1 MRVSSRSGFGAIAFA
16 VASTLVAVSGLIGLT
31 GCATKES
38 VQEIMLPLTVVRKI
52 VMDNVPGGLQKQS
65 MNGRE
70 ITGEY
75 FNALNLDEPSDTSRE
90 RAKATIIILGSR
102 RPYVLSVTVLREK
115 KIKGSKKKYEQLGE
129 DNKLAK
135 QVVKRLKEALAN
147 RPADINVIDD
157 FRAF

>member
-1 MRVSSRSGFGAIAFA
+1 MISRPVTLLGTILGLFA
-16 VASTLVAVSGLIGLT
+16 LVGVT
-31 GCATKES
+31 GCSTKES
-38 VQEIMLPLTVVRKI
+38 VKDIMLPLTVVRKI
-52 VMDNVPGGLQKQS
+52 VMDNVPGGLKKQS

-75 FNALNLDEPSDTSRE
+75 FNALNIDEPSDTARE
-90 RAKATIIILGSR
+90 RSKCTITILGSR
-102 RPYVLSVTVLREK
+102 RPYVLSVTVHREK
-115 KIKGSKKKYEQLGE
+115 KLKGSTKYMKVGE
-129 DNKLAK
+129 DPRMVK

>member
-1 MRVSSRSGFGAIAFA
+1 MSLRLRLGFSAIAFGIA
-16 VASTLVAVSGLIGLT
+16 TTLAGASVLVGIT
-31 GCATKES
+31 GCASKAS
-38 VQEIMLPLTVVRKI
+38 VQEVMLPLTVVRKI
-52 VMDNVPGGLQKQS
+52 VMDNVPGGLKKQS

-75 FNALNLDEPSDTSRE
+75 FNALNLDEPSDTARE

-115 KIKGSKKKYEQLGE
+115 KVKGSKSKYEELGE
-129 DNKLAK
+129 DPKLAK

>member
-1 MRVSSRSGFGAIAFA
+1 MIARFFTILGLAALMGAM
-16 VASTLVAVSGLIGLT
+16 
-31 GCATKES
+31 GCSTKES
-38 VQEIMLPLTVVRKI
+38 VKDIMLPLTVVRKI
-52 VMDNVPGGLQKQS
+52 VMDNVPGGLKKQS

-75 FNALNLDEPSDTSRE
+75 FNALNIDEPSDTARE
-90 RAKATIIILGSR
+90 RSKCTIIILGSR
-102 RPYVLSVTVLREK
+102 RPYVLSVAVQREK
-115 KIKGSKKKYEQLGE
+115 KLKGSKKYQKVG
-129 DNKLAK
+129 DDPGMVK